1 MQLAI
6 PYHEFDKNNVF
17 FGQRTN
23 NTVLEGSS
31 FYRIMYSDEGV
42 IMNGIYVLLDIQL
55 NHYSPSART
64 IDVNDLKV
72 NSNNSNIISEN
83 DENIDMFDNI
93 DNNDN
98 NDTTV
103 SSNTSNK
110 TDEVT
115 ESVDIVASDTNCSNE
130 NVVPS
135 NGLTIDTTTE
145 METTD
150 DFVSVRSSRH
160 NKRLDVIRCVT
171 DVTETV
177 TELVFHITDVI
188 YHQLMITIPAAKP
201 LSTSSIIG
209 MVKQSVSRALETG
222 RYVDK
227 PKVTFLFKCS
237 GVYETDTDIGIT
249 CKLIETIHQ

>member
-1 MQLAI
+1 MQLVI
-6 PYHEFDKNNVF
+6 PYHTFDKDNVF

-31 FYRIMYSDEGV
+31 FYRILYSDESV
-42 IMNGIYVLLDIQL
+42 IMNGIYILLDIQL

-64 IDVNDLKV
+64 IDTNDMRMNKSIVLSDDEDGTDTV
-72 NSNNSNIISEN
+72 IEPNDEPNEVIEPVESRESTEPADIIS
-83 DENIDMFDNI
+83 DI
-93 DNNDN
+93 
-98 NDTTV
+98 
-103 SSNTSNK
+103 SGSNK
-110 TDEVT
+110 EDKYSSETT
-115 ESVDIVASDTNCSNE
+115 ITTST
-130 NVVPS
+130 PS
-135 NGLTIDTTTE
+135 E

-160 NKRLDVIRCVT
+160 NKRLEVIRCIN
-171 DVTETV
+171 DATETV
-177 TELVFHITDVI
+177 TELVFHITNVI

-201 LSTSSIIG
+201 LNASSIIS

-227 PKVTFLFKCS
+227 PKIAFIFKCS
-237 GVYETDTDIGIT
+237 GVYETETDIGIT